1 MGRPKRGPDERGAV
15 LPVLGPLT
23 PFPPGEETAPW
34 HRPKAEKTSASQAQG
49 AKWGKML
56 HRRPGATPR
65 GALPTQRA
73 QDLGSGEGSRP
84 LGNEHHGWCLV
95 DGKLWAR
102 PMLLVITSLN
112 SSQWLQGRRPAASLP
127 GTLSQTLPASMV
139 DVTIP
144 AVRMRKLRHRES
156 QNIPDLCDSEAQSTP
171 TPELGVCWP
180 QRSHPLPSVRR
191 FFQGQ
196 QAHSLQPQHQCPSPH
211 RASDPTLAQ
220 GRHL

>member
-1 MGRPKRGPDERGAV
+1 MGQD
-15 LPVLGPLT
+15 
-23 PFPPGEETAPW
+23 
-34 HRPKAEKTSASQAQG
+34 AS
-49 AKWGKML
+49 

-73 QDLGSGEGSRP
+73 EDLGSGEGSRP

-95 DGKLWAR
+95 DGKPCGPGPCCWS
-102 PMLLVITSLN
+102 SLN

-127 GTLSQTLPASMV
+127 GTLSHTLPASVV

-144 AVRMRKLRHRES
+144 TVRMRKLRHRES
-156 QNIPDLCDSEAQSTP
+156 QNFPDLCDSEAQSTP
-171 TPELGVCWP
+171 PRPELGVCWP
-180 QRSHPLPSVRR
+180 QRSHPVPSVRR
-191 FFQGQ
+191 FCQGQ
-196 QAHSLQPQHQCPSPH
+196 QAHSLQPQHQPRPH